1 MEECFGQF
9 DTHSFDNLMSDQ
21 EFNLECEN
29 EHHIQNDTTRD
40 GRPAGNMLGTLSD
53 ILVEGLSSL
62 SSTIVLLFSFY

>member
-9 DTHSFDNLMSDQ
+9 DTHSYDNLMFDQ
-21 EFNLECEN
+21 KFDLECETD
-29 EHHIQNDTTRD
+29 HIQNDTTRD